1 MTSPRGWEAW
11 ASACKIRRRD
21 NYPAT
26 ASMLSSP
33 HGPAVSI
40 ALPSKS
46 CSWLSWTNRSRNS
59 QTLPSPLGMNSRG
72 PSRWLVLP
80 LAASQITVR
89 KIGRH
94 RTAPHVPE
102 RVLIAH
108 DLLLGDTIMLT
119 PLLAKCRE
127 RWPSADIVM
136 TCAPS
141 YCGLYAMSPYGARV
155 LPYDP
160 RDVHSFQRLR
170 AEAPF
175 DLALIPG
182 DNRYSW
188 LARGL
193 GARWG
198 GGVFG
203 RGGRYKAWTVG
214 G

>member
-1 MTSPRGWEAW
+1 MTSPRGWEGW
-11 ASACKIRRRD
+11 ASACKIRRQG

-59 QTLPSPLGMNSRG
+59 QTLLAPLNMHRRG

-80 LAASQITVR
+80 LAASQIAVSA
-89 KIGRH
+89 IGRR
-94 RTAPHVPE
+94 RTAPQVPE

-136 TCAPS
+136 TCTPS
-141 YCGLYAMSPYGARV
+141 YCDLYAMRPYVVRA

-160 RDVHSFQRLR
+160 RDVHSLKRLR
-170 AEAPF
+170 VEATF

-182 DNRYSW
+182 DHR
-188 LARGL
+188 
-193 GARWG
+193 
-198 GGVFG
+198 
-203 RGGRYKAWTVG
+203 
-214 G
+214 